1 MNCWPHDGKSSHQVS
16 VVKIKRTLS
25 CSDFFYRNQS
35 KSDLFAA
42 YIIQTAAAKSHLHS
56 AILQLG
62 LALSAR
68 DNLESLFSYVEEEEE
83 RNRGKSVS
91 FGFTPPFL
99 FFPFLS
105 FTSFDLSIALCREDE
120 GVR

>member
-1 MNCWPHDGKSSHQVS
+1 MMENVKCQNQATRLVWSKSSAPCPAL
-16 VVKIKRTLS
+16 I
-25 CSDFFYRNQS
+25 FFRNQS
-35 KSDLFAA
+35 KSDLFPA

-91 FGFTPPFL
+91 FGFTPPF
-99 FFPFLS
+99 FFSPFLS
-105 FTSFDLSIALCREDE
+105 FTSFDLSIALCRGDE